1 MINNI
6 AMWLRKNLILIDVYY
21 YMPDPPHLIQEFI
34 WQTDDITPELPRV
47 HKFLNYWKENI
58 DAVIQEV
65 KVSYTDGSGEIRF
78 ADDFIQH

>member
-47 HKFLNYWKENI
+47 HI